1 MKNKLLLLSGTGISR
16 LGDFM
21 YLIALNVMVLH
32 STNSPAAVAGLWI
45 VGPIATV
52 VTKIWSGSIVDRL
65 NKRSIMLITDIIR
78 AVLIGCVPLFDSIWA
93 IYIFIFLTRIATS
106 FFDPASF
113 SYKTMLIPAEERA
126 QFNAWSSFCTSGA
139 FIIGPALAGILL
151 TTHSASFVIYCNSLS
166 FLLSTILIYFLPNI
180 TLQTLRSDW
189 KQVFSFARTETYII
203 LIFVLFQATMLVS
216 MALDSQEV
224 VFTRQVLFLTDI
236 EYSMLVSITGAAYVS
251 GSFLVSLF
259 SKRLPIQYCIGLGTI
274 FTAIGYVIFAF
285 SNSFIVAAGGFILLG
300 ISSSFAGTGFFTFYQ
315 NNIPVHMIGRI
326 DSVFDSIKSF
336 IQILFILANGA
347 SAQFLSV
354 QMTVISSSLLILFLS
369 CLLAIRV
376 MTPSREKY
384 FKATGSSLEY

>member
-21 YLIALNVMVLH
+21 YPIALNLMVLN

-78 AVLIGCVPLFDSIWA
+78 AALIGCIPLFDSIWV

-113 SYKTMLIPAEERA
+113 TYKTMLIRAEERA
-126 QFNAWSSFCTSGA
+126 QFNAWNNFCTSGA

-151 TTHSASFVIYCNSLS
+151 TTYSASFVIYCNSLS

-180 TLQTLRSDW
+180 TLQTKQNEEVSNTFLQTLRSDW

-224 VFTRQVLFLTDI
+224 VFTNQVLFLSDI
-236 EYSMLVSITGAAYVS
+236 EYSMLVSITGAAYVF

-259 SKRLPIQYCIGLGTI
+259 AKRLAIQHCIGLGMI

-285 SNSFIVAAGGFILLG
+285 SNSFIVAASGFILLG
-300 ISSSFAGTGFFTFYQ
+300 ISSSFAGTGFITFYQ

-326 DSVFDSIKSF
+326 DSVFDSIK
-336 IQILFILANGA
+336 
-347 SAQFLSV
+347 
-354 QMTVISSSLLILFLS
+354 ISSKSFS
-369 CLLAIRV
+369 
-376 MTPSREKY
+376 
-384 FKATGSSLEY
+384 F

>member
-1 MKNKLLLLSGTGISR
+1 M
-16 LGDFM
+16 
-21 YLIALNVMVLH
+21 
-32 STNSPAAVAGLWI
+32 
-45 VGPIATV
+45 
-52 VTKIWSGSIVDRL
+52 
-65 NKRSIMLITDIIR
+65 
-78 AVLIGCVPLFDSIWA
+78 
-93 IYIFIFLTRIATS
+93 
-106 FFDPASF
+106 
-113 SYKTMLIPAEERA
+113 
-126 QFNAWSSFCTSGA
+126 
-139 FIIGPALAGILL
+139 
-151 TTHSASFVIYCNSLS
+151 
-166 FLLSTILIYFLPNI
+166 PNI
-180 TLQTLRSDW
+180 TLQTKQNEEVANTFVQTLRSDW

-224 VFTRQVLFLTDI
+224 VFTNQVLFLSVM
-236 EYSMLVSITGAAYVS
+236 EYSMLVSITGAAYIF

-259 SKRLPIQYCIGLGTI
+259 AKRLPIQHCIGFGTI

-300 ISSSFAGTGFFTFYQ
+300 ISSSFAGTGFITLYQ

-336 IQILFILANGA
+336 IQIFFILAIGA

-354 QMTVISSSLLILFLS
+354 QITVISSALLILFLS
-369 CLLAIRV
+369 CLLALRV

>member
-113 SYKTMLIPAEERA
+113 SYKTMLIPTEERA
-126 QFNAWSSFCTSGA
+126 QFNAWVA
-139 FIIGPALAGILL
+139 FVQAGLLLSVQALAGILL

-180 TLQTLRSDW
+180 TLQTKQSEEVANTFVQTLRSDW
-189 KQVFSFARTETYII
+189 KQVFHSLELKRTLFSYSFYFKRLCLSLWH
-203 LIFVLFQATMLVS
+203 LIHKKLFYKTSTV
-216 MALDSQEV
+216 
-224 VFTRQVLFLTDI
+224 LTDI

-251 GSFLVSLF
+251 
-259 SKRLPIQYCIGLGTI
+259 
-274 FTAIGYVIFAF
+274 
-285 SNSFIVAAGGFILLG
+285 
-300 ISSSFAGTGFFTFYQ
+300 
-315 NNIPVHMIGRI
+315 VH
-326 DSVFDSIKSF
+326 
-336 IQILFILANGA
+336 
-347 SAQFLSV
+347 FLS
-354 QMTVISSSLLILFLS
+354 LS
-369 CLLAIRV
+369 FPNVYQFNIV
-376 MTPSREKY
+376 SD
-384 FKATGSSLEY
+384 

>member
-1 MKNKLLLLSGTGISR
+1 
-16 LGDFM
+16 
-21 YLIALNVMVLH
+21 
-32 STNSPAAVAGLWI
+32 
-45 VGPIATV
+45 
-52 VTKIWSGSIVDRL
+52 
-65 NKRSIMLITDIIR
+65 
-78 AVLIGCVPLFDSIWA
+78 
-93 IYIFIFLTRIATS
+93 
-106 FFDPASF
+106 
-113 SYKTMLIPAEERA
+113 
-126 QFNAWSSFCTSGA
+126 
-139 FIIGPALAGILL
+139 
-151 TTHSASFVIYCNSLS
+151 
-166 FLLSTILIYFLPNI
+166 
-180 TLQTLRSDW
+180 
-189 KQVFSFARTETYII
+189 
-203 LIFVLFQATMLVS
+203 MLVA

-259 SKRLPIQYCIGLGTI
+259 AKRLPIQYCIGLGTI

-326 DSVFDSIKSF
+326 DSVFDSIKF
-336 IQILFILANGA
+336 YQIFFILAIGA